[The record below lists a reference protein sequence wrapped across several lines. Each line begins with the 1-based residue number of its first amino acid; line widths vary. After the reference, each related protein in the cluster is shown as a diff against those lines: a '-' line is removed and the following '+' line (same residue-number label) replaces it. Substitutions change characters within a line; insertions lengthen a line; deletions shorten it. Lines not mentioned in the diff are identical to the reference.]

1 MERLTVE
8 QIIELQNEYGITEIQ
23 DNINSGLAWLL
34 EGSYGRAANETL
46 ESGMC
51 MLPEVPRK
59 DYWGNIVPSRND
71 LYGTKGSLEHSQNF
85 WQKVVDG
92 EIDLPEPE

>member
-1 MERLTVE
+1 MERLTLE
-8 QIIELQNEYGITEIQ
+8 QITELQKEYGITELQ
-23 DNINSGLAWLL
+23 ENINSGFAWLL

-51 MLPEVPRK
+51 MLPEVERK
-59 DYWGNIVPSRND
+59 DSYGTIVPSRNT

-85 WQKVVDG
+85 WQKVIDG